1 MIGGATLLI
10 IGNQDNMALFFDNQW
25 FDTEL
30 GAMGLDRDAAADR
43 LALTRADVDQMFKD
57 QRELSAEDVLALADL
72 LGHSVDEIAD
82 RAGVSTPV
90 PQMQKEMHKELHQ
103 KAHRSTNDRVAALEA
118 TVGALQAELMRLR
131 EKLQDLE
138 FAARSSSSQ
147 GQSDKDQD

>member
-1 MIGGATLLI
+1 
-10 IGNQDNMALFFDNQW
+10 
-25 FDTEL
+25 
-30 GAMGLDRDAAADR
+30 MGLDRDAVADR

-118 TVGALQAELMRLR
+118 TVGALPAELMRLR